1 MGGIMSGI
9 LYAVGVGPGD
19 SELLTLKAVKIM
31 EKAEV
36 IACPSKNNK
45 PGVAYAIAA
54 QACPFLT
61 SKEILSL
68 NFPMNKENLSDA
80 HKSAAET
87 IIAELATGKDVAF
100 LTLGDPCLYSTFSYI
115 SEMVKKAGYETQVI
129 NGIPSFCAAAAKTGL
144 SIAEG
149 DDAVL
154 ITAGEYKPFDGTL
167 IIMKAGS
174 KLKELKSQ
182 IQSCEKTAYLIEN
195 CGMQDEKIYS
205 GLDEIPDKS
214 GYFSILIVK

>member
-1 MGGIMSGI
+1 MSGI

-19 SELLTLKAVKIM
+19 PELLTLKAVKIM

-115 SEMVKKAGYETQVI
+115 SETVKKAGFETQVI

-149 DDAVL
+149 DDSVL

-174 KLKELKSQ
+174 KLKELKSH
-182 IQSCEKTAYLIEN
+182 IQDCEKTAYLIEN

>member
-19 SELLTLKAVKIM
+19 PELLTLKAVKIM
-31 EKAEV
+31 EKAKV

-167 IIMKAGS
+167 IIMKAGN

-205 GLDEIPDKS
+205 GLDAIPDKS

>member
-19 SELLTLKAVKIM
+19 PELLTLKAVKIM
-31 EKAEV
+31 EKAKV

-167 IIMKAGS
+167 IIMKAGN

-182 IQSCEKTAYLIEN
+182 IQDCEKTAYLIEN
-195 CGMQDEKIYS
+195 CGLQDEKIYS

>member
-1 MGGIMSGI
+1 MSGI

-19 SELLTLKAVKIM
+19 PELLTLKAVKIM

-45 PGVAYAIAA
+45 PGVAYAIAT

-167 IIMKAGS
+167 IIMKAGN

-205 GLDEIPDKS
+205 GLDAIPDKS

>member
-1 MGGIMSGI
+1 MSGI

-19 SELLTLKAVKIM
+19 PELLTLKAVKIM

-167 IIMKAGS
+167 IIMKAGN

-182 IQSCEKTAYLIEN
+182 IQSCKKTAYLIEN

-205 GLDEIPDKS
+205 GLDAIPDKS